1 MNETAQRIPHINH
14 TPELEAAAIAVNRA
28 RSGEGTPV
36 ALVTNPLDVKKV
48 QEALKGIAGWF
59 EDPNFFFD
67 REPNAALAAAENL
80 VLLAT
85 LLREHLK
92 AGNT

>member
-1 MNETAQRIPHINH
+1 MNETAHRIPHINH
-14 TPELEAAAIAVNRA
+14 TPELEAAAIAVARA
-28 RSGEGTPV
+28 KDGEERAVILCG
-36 ALVTNPLDVKKV
+36 NPLDVKKV
-48 QEALKGIAGWF
+48 QEALKGVASWF
-59 EDPNFFFD
+59 DDPNFFFD